1 MNFQTR
7 APPSGKEE
15 KSTLQQL
22 RETPAF
28 TIGTHVT
35 LFGLG
40 VLFIQS
46 PLMEMLVP
54 QL

>member
-1 MNFQTR
+1 MSGRFPT
-7 APPSGKEE
+7 PSPKEE
-15 KSTLQQL
+15 SAFAKFKQS
-22 RETPAF
+22 PAY
-28 TIGTHVT
+28 TIGLNVT